1 MSNHPSIGVWDAD
14 EPKQTMQ
21 KNLSLVA
28 DFHHAFGHPVKQEIG
43 VPDWRRCELRIALI
57 REELQELEQAFQE
70 CDIVKTA
77 DALIDLEYVLHG
89 TTLECGLQYKHEA
102 LFAEVHRSNMSK
114 LGPDGK
120 PMYFDSGKVKKGPDY
135 QEPDLEKILMRL

>member
-1 MSNHPSIGVWDAD
+1 MNHPTIGIWDAD
-14 EPKQTMQ
+14 EPKKTMQ

-28 DFHHAFGHPVKQEIG
+28 DFHQAFGHPVKEQIG

-57 REELQELEQAFQE
+57 REELEELEQAFQE
-70 CDIVKTA
+70 GDIVKAA

-120 PMYFDSGKVKKGPDY
+120 PLYREDGKVMKGPDY
-135 QEPDLEKILMRL
+135 KGPDLGKILAD